1 MGGPIWETGRI
12 LETLIQFRNS
22 GANTSHRGKTAL
34 SPTYCHLSNGTFG
47 VNTIT
52 ECQGERSMRK
62 NLGFNGHCPNVFMT
76 PIAPMM
82 NFLRVVVVDFF
93 CSGGGCGGFGGKTNR
108 HLSSKSRI
116 LLPPLSK
123 GQGWRILPKM
133 EKSRNFS
140 NMST

>member
-1 MGGPIWETGRI
+1 MNFEFCISYLFSDGSILYEWQVIFCILSLLLGGPIWETGRI

-62 NLGFNGHCPNVFMT
+62 NLGCNGHCPNVFMT

-93 CSGGGCGGFGGKTNR
+93 ALVVVAVDLEGKQ
-108 HLSSKSRI
+108 I
-116 LLPPLSK
+116 D
-123 GQGWRILPKM
+123 I
-133 EKSRNFS
+133 
-140 NMST
+140 